1 MVKTTRKERF
11 AYLSRREE
19 KYRLFTPAKTVEL
32 VKQAMELTDAESQYR
47 IPWIVFD
54 RDMVN

>member
-1 MVKTTRKERF
+1 MSDQMEMFVTNSKNL
-11 AYLSRREE
+11 ADSIVE
-19 KYRLFTPAKTVEL
+19 KAKTVEL

-54 RDMVN
+54 RDKVN